1 MPVGN
6 GDGLR
11 TRKNRLDVVLSL
23 THPTENFMFR
33 FDGFGGGE
41 LTAGNALIPLDDSKF
56 PGSQAGIKIGA
67 DLGMGDLAHAA
78 AEPIADQGTFIHNRL
93 ALEVLVTG
101 KGERFSNALKGVEGL
116 LLVLRTL

>member
-1 MPVGN
+1 MTVGN

-11 TRKNRLDVVLSL
+11 TRKNRFDVVLSL

-41 LTAGNALIPLDDSKF
+41 LTARNALIPLNDLKF
-56 PGSQAGIKIGA
+56 PGSQAGVKIGA
-67 DLGMGDLAHAA
+67 DLSMGDLAHAA
-78 AEPIADQGTFIHNRL
+78 PESVADQRSLIHNRL

-101 KGERFSNALKGVEGL
+101 
-116 LLVLRTL
+116 